1 MPSASSSSGGGA
13 GGAPPSRGRPSPRA
27 GSSAAASGSG
37 AAAGAPRGRAG
48 NVRVVVRVR
57 PLSDAELAGS
67 EKSVLATGADRRT
80 LQVVVQGP
88 RGSTLS
94 KPYRF
99 HACLGPQVK
108 QPDVG
113 ALCGIPK
120 LLDAAVAGYHATVL
134 TYGQTGSGKTYT
146 LSGKEE
152 VLAGEGYR
160 GNNRDDGIITRAVQY
175 LYHKTGAQ
183 RPRVAMAAS
192 YLEVYN
198 EQIFD
203 LLGPHDEP
211 LPVRWDPHKGFH
223 VPGLRKVECGTLEE
237 MMALVSSGMRRRRVS
252 SHALNKDS
260 SRSHTMV
267 VVHVRSSRAAKGQVT
282 TRHGKVTFVDLAG
295 SERLKASR
303 SANENLKETGNINR
317 SLFVLGKVIAALAEG
332 GEIGTHIPYRDS
344 KLTKLLMDSLGGSSL
359 ALMIACCSPAAKY
372 IEETMTTLQYATRAK
387 SITNQPVLK
396 VDAEQQLVASLRH
409 EIDVLRQEN
418 AYLRKQLGVGKNAPV
433 NAGAAP
439 LSAPSATSGRPAPNP
454 WKVSLPALAQTPG
467 RRHAKPHTASSAAP
481 RPAAASRMAHSAG
494 PGAAAARAQSSAG
507 TQLVSNYAA
516 ENARLSK
523 EVEQLRVKK
532 QILELDHQDVMA
544 ENEKLRSK
552 LEHLERVF
560 VAGEADGGGPER
572 PASPD
577 VGLPA
582 FPDVATGPGAAVAG
596 RRGPEPQEA
605 AATEAE
611 TETEEDVEEEE
622 VAGPARPPLRQ
633 ATAAPLRKGPAR
645 EAPPPAV
652 KFQVPVEAAEEA
664 REREGGGGERGGGRG
679 ATPRRLAEPVI
690 TVHKQF
696 AAAEPASPVAA
707 PPAPAPAPAAP
718 LSPAATPA
726 PIPVENGASP
736 AQRGEGVIKR
746 SSLMADLLGIGTA
759 APDAAPLAPEALPPA
774 AAAASPGRKARPP
787 PVLSPKQAKALPSS
801 RKRAIAARQLKARQ

>member
-1 MPSASSSSGGGA
+1 
-13 GGAPPSRGRPSPRA
+13 
-27 GSSAAASGSG
+27 
-37 AAAGAPRGRAG
+37 
-48 NVRVVVRVR
+48 VVVRVR

-88 RGSTLS
+88 RGSTMS
-94 KPYRF
+94 KPYQF

-267 VVHVRSSRAAKGQVT
+267 VVHIRSSRAAKGQVT

-409 EIDVLRQEN
+409 ENDVLRQEN

-507 TQLVSNYAA
+507 TQLVSSYAA

-532 QILELDHQDVMA
+532 QILELDHRDVMA

-560 VAGEADGGGPER
+560 VAGEADGGEPER

-582 FPDVATGPGAAVAG
+582 FPDVPARAGAAGAG
-596 RRGPEPQEA
+596 PREA
-605 AATEAE
+605 EAQLGATEAA
-611 TETEEDVEEEE
+611 TETEEDVEAEEAAA
-622 VAGPARPPLRQ
+622 AGPARPPPPPQWQ

-652 KFQVPVEAAEEA
+652 KAVQFQVPVEAAEEA
-664 REREGGGGERGGGRG
+664 QEREGGGGERGGGRG
-679 ATPRRLAEPVI
+679 TTPRRLAEPVI

-707 PPAPAPAPAAP
+707 PPAAAAAA

-726 PIPVENGASP
+726 PIPVENGTSP

-746 SSLMADLLGIGTA
+746 SSLMADVLGIGTA
-759 APDAAPLAPEALPPA
+759 APDPAPLAPEALPPA
-774 AAAASPGRKARPP
+774 VAASPGRKARPP